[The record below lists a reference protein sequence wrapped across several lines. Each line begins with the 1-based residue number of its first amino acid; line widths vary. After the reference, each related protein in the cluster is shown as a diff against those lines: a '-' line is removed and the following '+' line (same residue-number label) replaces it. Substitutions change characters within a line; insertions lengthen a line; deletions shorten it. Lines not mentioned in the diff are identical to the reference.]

1 MTWLPAGAVRAWAT
15 GTGSGPGALILTRP
29 RAGMVQEAAT
39 GGPASAASRRHVW
52 RNSGVTVK
60 LVV

>member
-15 GTGSGPGALILTRP
+15 GTGSGSGALILTRP

-39 GGPASAASRRHVW
+39 DGLGVGCLATSDLAELW
-52 RNSGVTVK
+52 RNG
-60 LVV
+60 